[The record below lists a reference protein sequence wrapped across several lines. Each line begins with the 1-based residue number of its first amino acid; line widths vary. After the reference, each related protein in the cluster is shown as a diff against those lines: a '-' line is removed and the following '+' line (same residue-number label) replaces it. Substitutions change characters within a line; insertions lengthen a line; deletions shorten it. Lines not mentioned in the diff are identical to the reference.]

1 MKRWGWASKAS
12 ASTTRTSPS
21 SRPFVL
27 QAVDLDLNTS
37 PAPPMKLE
45 DLPIPT
51 PVISDELLE
60 ELTEAVG
67 IDNAFRRS

>member
-1 MKRWGWASKAS
+1 
-12 ASTTRTSPS
+12 
-21 SRPFVL
+21 
-27 QAVDLDLNTS
+27 
-37 PAPPMKLE
+37 MKLE

-67 IDNAFRRS
+67 IDNVHSDDLDRIVHTYGKSLRDLLRLRSGDIRGSPTSWCTPETRPRCS